1 MSLCKLHLDNRT
13 LIIII
18 TALIMS
24 INFRSA
30 YHYVNYHMDIG
41 NFYSLSYDPLLLLIK
56 NFISTFFL
64 LAYFIELRIIKSIN
78 MDIENK
84 KLIIENIEGKCNV
97 NDECEEDEN
106 ENEKEKIGVIDSMV
120 LYKNFDEKND
130 KYLVIIKSTIL
141 IIIIYVCED
150 ITFITINNHILDRLI
165 CPIRNAFA
173 LFAILIL
180 SGIIYHKK
188 IIKTHIKNFIV
199 LRKHQVIP
207 LIIIF
212 ILSII
217 ILIFN
222 SRGVIR
228 FKVVYEFTNLFYF
241 IIICILLGLELTC
254 IKYLLEHLNINKFLI
269 LGLKGLL
276 GTVVFS
282 IIYIMKFN
290 DNTDYIYEFC
300 SDIFQYQFYF
310 EREEFSI
317 WFKIIYTLSLVIT
330 QYLKIIVINKFSEMH
345 FLSAMM
351 IADIFSFLL
360 YCFERFYIESFNI
373 STKNTFFLNI
383 FIYIINTLLMLVLN
397 EILELNFCGLNLY
410 LRKNIIIREE
420 KEFYGLIKDLS
431 TVKNDTISDN
441 DISSDGNIVNNNF
454 D

>member
-18 TALIMS
+18 AALIMS

-41 NFYSLSYDPLLLLIK
+41 YFYSLSYDPLLLLIK

-64 LAYFIELRIIKSIN
+64 LAYFIELRIIKPN
-78 MDIENK
+78 NKDIENK

-97 NDECEEDEN
+97 NDECEEDED
-106 ENEKEKIGVIDSMV
+106 ENGKEKIGVIDSMV

-199 LRKHQVIP
+199 IRKHQVIP

-330 QYLKIIVINKFSEMH
+330 QYLKIIVINN
-345 FLSAMM
+345 A
-351 IADIFSFLL
+351 FSF
-360 YCFERFYIESFNI
+360 S
-373 STKNTFFLNI
+373 
-383 FIYIINTLLMLVLN
+383 
-397 EILELNFCGLNLY
+397 
-410 LRKNIIIREE
+410 
-420 KEFYGLIKDLS
+420 
-431 TVKNDTISDN
+431 NDDS
-441 DISSDGNIVNNNF
+441 
-454 D
+454 

>member
-41 NFYSLSYDPLLLLIK
+41 YFYSLSYDPLLLLIK

-78 MDIENK
+78 TDIENK

-199 LRKHQVIP
+199 IRKHQVIP

-330 QYLKIIVINKFSEMH
+330 QYLKIIVINKFSEMR

-360 YCFERFYIESFNI
+360 YCIERFAIEKFII
-373 STKNTFFLNI
+373 STLDTFIFNV
-383 FIYIINTLLMLVLN
+383 FIYIINVLLMLVLN
-397 EILELNFCGLNLY
+397 EILELNFCGLNIN
-410 LRKNIIIREE
+410 LRKNIITRQR
-420 KEFYGLIKDLS
+420 KEIYTLLKDLS
-431 TVKNDTISDN
+431 SVNRETQGDGDN
-441 DISSDGNIVNNNF
+441 DIDDGI
-454 D
+454 

>member
-78 MDIENK
+78 TDIENK

-173 LFAILIL
+173 LLAILIL
-180 SGIIYHKK
+180 SGIIYMQK
-188 IIKTHIKNFIV
+188 
-199 LRKHQVIP
+199 
-207 LIIIF
+207 
-212 ILSII
+212 
-217 ILIFN
+217 
-222 SRGVIR
+222 
-228 FKVVYEFTNLFYF
+228 
-241 IIICILLGLELTC
+241 
-254 IKYLLEHLNINKFLI
+254 
-269 LGLKGLL
+269 
-276 GTVVFS
+276 
-282 IIYIMKFN
+282 
-290 DNTDYIYEFC
+290 
-300 SDIFQYQFYF
+300 
-310 EREEFSI
+310 
-317 WFKIIYTLSLVIT
+317 
-330 QYLKIIVINKFSEMH
+330 
-345 FLSAMM
+345 
-351 IADIFSFLL
+351 
-360 YCFERFYIESFNI
+360 
-373 STKNTFFLNI
+373 
-383 FIYIINTLLMLVLN
+383 
-397 EILELNFCGLNLY
+397 
-410 LRKNIIIREE
+410 
-420 KEFYGLIKDLS
+420 
-431 TVKNDTISDN
+431 
-441 DISSDGNIVNNNF
+441 
-454 D
+454 

>member
-1 MSLCKLHLDNRT
+1 
-13 LIIII
+13 
-18 TALIMS
+18 
-24 INFRSA
+24 
-30 YHYVNYHMDIG
+30 
-41 NFYSLSYDPLLLLIK
+41 
-56 NFISTFFL
+56 
-64 LAYFIELRIIKSIN
+64 
-78 MDIENK
+78 
-84 KLIIENIEGKCNV
+84 
-97 NDECEEDEN
+97 
-106 ENEKEKIGVIDSMV
+106 
-120 LYKNFDEKND
+120 
-130 KYLVIIKSTIL
+130 
-141 IIIIYVCED
+141 
-150 ITFITINNHILDRLI
+150 
-165 CPIRNAFA
+165 
-173 LFAILIL
+173 
-180 SGIIYHKK
+180 
-188 IIKTHIKNFIV
+188 
-199 LRKHQVIP
+199 
-207 LIIIF
+207 
-212 ILSII
+212 
-217 ILIFN
+217 
-222 SRGVIR
+222 
-228 FKVVYEFTNLFYF
+228 
-241 IIICILLGLELTC
+241 
-254 IKYLLEHLNINKFLI
+254 LEHLNINKFLI

-420 KEFYGLIKDLS
+420 KEFYGLTKDLS

-441 DISSDGNIVNNNF
+441 DISSDENIVNNNF
-454 D
+454 N